1 MEKKKPGKTYEN
13 ARLEIVLLG
22 ACDVLC
28 TSGPEN
34 TSTELGSSGNDPS
47 AWL

>member
-1 MEKKKPGKTYEN
+1 MEKDKLGTTYEK

-34 TSTELGSSGNDPS
+34 TSTELGSSGSDPS